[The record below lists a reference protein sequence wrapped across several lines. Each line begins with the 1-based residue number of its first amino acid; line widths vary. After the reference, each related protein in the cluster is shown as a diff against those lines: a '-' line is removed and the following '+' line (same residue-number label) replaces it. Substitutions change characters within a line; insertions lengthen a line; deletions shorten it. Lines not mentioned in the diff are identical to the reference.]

1 MQILLIGKTVEG
13 YDCYNEFK
21 SSSNVLKYFV
31 YSFELF
37 SSKEIIPYSEQLPH
51 TDSREVLNMKLLWL
65 KSARLEDWL

>member
-1 MQILLIGKTVEG
+1 MQILFIGKTVEG

-37 SSKEIIPYSEQLPH
+37 QLQGNH
-51 TDSREVLNMKLLWL
+51 TLL
-65 KSARLEDWL
+65 